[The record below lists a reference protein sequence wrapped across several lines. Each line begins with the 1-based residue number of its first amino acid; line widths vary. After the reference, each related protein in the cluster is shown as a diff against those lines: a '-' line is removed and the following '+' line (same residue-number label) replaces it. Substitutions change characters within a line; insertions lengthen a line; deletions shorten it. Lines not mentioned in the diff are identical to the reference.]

1 LKYHFKYLIFSIAL
15 IGYFPVN
22 AGSYEDFFKA
32 LELDQPEVVQ
42 KLLERGFDPNSPSPQ
57 GQPAL
62 ILAMQKSSNKVAEVL
77 MGWKTTNLSIH
88 NPQMETPLMLAAITN
103 QLDWAKKL
111 IERGADV
118 NQKGWTPLHYAATKG
133 NIEIMRLLIENH
145 AYLDAE
151 SPNGTTPLM
160 MAAMYG
166 SPEAVKV
173 LIQAGADLHQT
184 NQLGLSALDFAV
196 RGQRQNAKELIETGL
211 ARLAARQN
219 QPTPNA
225 NPQKPAATNPS
236 IPR

>member
-1 LKYHFKYLIFSIAL
+1 MIYFKYLLYLYVL
-15 IGYFPVN
+15 IGYSLSS
-22 AGSYEDFFKA
+22 AGAYDDFFKA
-32 LELDQPEVVQ
+32 IELDNAEAVTA
-42 KLLERGFDPNSPSPQ
+42 LLQRGFDPDSPSPQ

-62 ILAMQKSSNKVAEVL
+62 MLAMQKSSRKVAEVL
-77 MGWKTTNLSIH
+77 IDWKTTNLSIH

-160 MAAMYG
+160 MAAHYG
-166 SPEAVKV
+166 TPMATKLLLEE
-173 LIQAGADLHQT
+173 GADPRLK
-184 NQLGLSALDFAV
+184 NQLGISALEFA
-196 RGQRQNAKELIETGL
+196 RKANKPESAQYIE
-211 ARLAARQN
+211 AFEAAWN
-219 QPTPNA
+219 QKYTV
-225 NPQKPAATNPS
+225 KP
-236 IPR
+236 